1 MNGCSYILPKF
12 TLPAGPA
19 KVTQDEWD
27 RIFKSEEK
35 RDTTNVKRGAKSDRK
50 DAE

>member
-1 MNGCSYILPKF
+1 MNGMQYLQPKF
-12 TLPAGPA
+12 SAPAGPA
-19 KVTQDEWD
+19 NVSQEEWD

>member
-1 MNGCSYILPKF
+1 MKYLQPTF
-12 TLPAGPA
+12 TFPAAGNH
-19 KVTQDEWD
+19 VTQEEWD